1 MATTPAAPAPSGGPA
16 ISTPT
21 GQVVAGTPKKAGRI
35 PQELIDE
42 RREKVK
48 GFLDKGL
55 SSPTKIARALGVGDE
70 MIRRD
75 IKTIN
80 QQEKKKLTK
89 QSAPDHVSLAL
100 GQFDEIVKNCFA
112 DYIALTDK
120 TSRAISVR
128 SQLMTTAQRAI
139 ATKLEVL
146 MKTGVVPMDVTA
158 VDHMIEAEAAE
169 GKARLAFDPKLASV
183 VNSDESRRKVL
194 DLVEKLKEAP
204 VEAQQA
210 LLAALNA
217 EADKMA
223 DPTIEAATEDPE
235 EPEPEEPEEPEPE
248 VPPAAQTLPPAQKGK
263 GGFGLPVDPETG
275 I

>member
-35 PQELIDE
+35 SQELIDE

-48 GFLDKGL
+48 GFIDKGL
-55 SSPTKIARALGVGDE
+55 TSPTKIARALGVGDE

-75 IKTIN
+75 IKYIN

-89 QSAPDHVSLAL
+89 QSAPDHVSTAL
-100 GQFDEIVKNCFA
+100 GQLDEVVKNCFA

-139 ATKLEVL
+139 LMKMDVL
-146 MKTGVVPMDVTA
+146 MKTGVVPVDVTA
-158 VDHMIEAEAAE
+158 VDHMIEAGLAE
-169 GKARLAFDPKLASV
+169 DKARLAFDPKLASV

-210 LLAALNA
+210 LLAALNGEIDKAVA
-217 EADKMA
+217 EPSIEE
-223 DPTIEAATEDPE
+223 PTEETEPEE
-235 EPEPEEPEEPEPE
+235 EPEPETPA
-248 VPPAAQTLPPAQKGK
+248 PPTLPTARKGK
-263 GGFGLPVDPETG
+263 GGVGLPVDPEMG

>member
-1 MATTPAAPAPSGGPA
+1 MATPPAPAPSGPA
-16 ISTPT
+16 ISTPSGT
-21 GQVVAGTPKKAGRI
+21 VVAGTPRKAGRI
-35 PQELIDE
+35 SQELIDE

-55 SSPTKIARALGVGDE
+55 TSPTKIARALGVGDE

-75 IKTIN
+75 VKWIN
-80 QQEKKKLTK
+80 EQEKKKLTK
-89 QSAPDHVSLAL
+89 KSAPDHVSTAL
-100 GQFDEIVKNCFA
+100 GQLDEVVKNCFA

-139 ATKLEVL
+139 VMKMEVL

-158 VDHMIEAEAAE
+158 VDQMIEAGLAE
-169 GKARLAFDPKLASV
+169 DKARLAFDPKLASV
-183 VNSDESRRKVL
+183 VSSDESRRKVL

-204 VEAQQA
+204 QEAQQA
-210 LLAALNA
+210 LLAALNG
-217 EADKMA
+217 EIDKA
-223 DPTIEAATEDPE
+223 AAAPSIEEDTE
-235 EPEPEEPEEPEPE
+235 EPEPEAEPEPTPE
-248 VPPAAQTLPPAQKGK
+248 PPTLPPAQKGK
-263 GGFGLPVDPETG
+263 GGFGLPPDPETG

>member
-1 MATTPAAPAPSGGPA
+1 MTTPTPAPTPSGGPA

-21 GQVVAGTPKKAGRI
+21 GTVVAGTPKRAGRI
-35 PQELIDE
+35 SQELIDE

-55 SSPTKIARALGVGDE
+55 TSPTKIARALGVGDE

-80 QQEKKKLTK
+80 QQEKKKLTR
-89 QSAPDHVSLAL
+89 QSAPDHVSTAL
-100 GQFDEIVKNCFA
+100 GQLDEVVKNCFA

-128 SQLMTTAQRAI
+128 AALMTTAQRAI
-139 ATKLEVL
+139 VMKMEVL
-146 MKTGVVPMDVTA
+146 MKTGVVPMDVPN
-158 VDHMIEAEAAE
+158 VDQALEAEMAE
-169 GKARLAFDPKLASV
+169 DKARLAFDPKLASV
-183 VNSDESRRKVL
+183 VASDESRRKVL

-204 VEAQQA
+204 QEAQQA
-210 LLAALNA
+210 LLSALNSEVDNGA
-217 EADKMA
+217 GA
-223 DPTIEAATEDPE
+223 PE
-235 EPEPEEPEEPEPE
+235 LSEPEGDAEPEEPEAPEP
-248 VPPAAQTLPPAQKGK
+248 PATQAVPPAQKGK
-263 GGFGLPVDPETG
+263 GGFGLPVDPELG

>member
-1 MATTPAAPAPSGGPA
+1 
-16 ISTPT
+16 
-21 GQVVAGTPKKAGRI
+21 
-35 PQELIDE
+35 
-42 RREKVK
+42 
-48 GFLDKGL
+48 
-55 SSPTKIARALGVGDE
+55 
-70 MIRRD
+70 
-75 IKTIN
+75 
-80 QQEKKKLTK
+80 
-89 QSAPDHVSLAL
+89 
-100 GQFDEIVKNCFA
+100 
-112 DYIALTDK
+112 
-120 TSRAISVR
+120 
-128 SQLMTTAQRAI
+128 
-139 ATKLEVL
+139 
-146 MKTGVVPMDVTA
+146 MDVTA

>member
-1 MATTPAAPAPSGGPA
+1 MTTPTPAPTPSGGPA

-21 GQVVAGTPKKAGRI
+21 GTVVAGTPKRAGRI
-35 PQELIDE
+35 SQELIDE

-55 SSPTKIARALGVGDE
+55 TSPTKIARALGVGDE

-80 QQEKKKLTK
+80 QIEKKKLTK
-89 QSAPDHVSLAL
+89 QSAPDHVSTAL
-100 GQFDEIVKNCFA
+100 GQLDEVVKNCFS
-112 DYIALTDK
+112 DYLALTDK

-139 ATKLEVL
+139 VMKMEVL
-146 MKTGVVPMDVTA
+146 MKTGVVPVDVTA
-158 VDHMIEAEAAE
+158 VDHMIEAGLAE
-169 GKARLAFDPKLASV
+169 DKARLAFDPKLASV

-204 VEAQQA
+204 QEAQQA
-210 LLAALNA
+210 LLAALNG
-217 EADKMA
+217 EIDKSVTEPE
-223 DPTIEAATEDPE
+223 DPEEPE
-235 EPEPEEPEEPEPE
+235 EPEPEEPET
-248 VPPAAQTLPPAQKGK
+248 PAAPTSPPAQKGK
-263 GGFGLPVDPETG
+263 GGFGLPVDPELG

>member
-1 MATTPAAPAPSGGPA
+1 MTTPTPAPTPSGGPA

-21 GQVVAGTPKKAGRI
+21 GTVVAGTPKRAGRI
-35 PQELIDE
+35 SQELIDE

-55 SSPTKIARALGVGDE
+55 TSPTKIARALGVGDE

-80 QQEKKKLTK
+80 QIEKKKLTK
-89 QSAPDHVSLAL
+89 QSAPDHVSTAL
-100 GQFDEIVKNCFA
+100 GQLDEVVKNCFS
-112 DYIALTDK
+112 DYLALTDK

-139 ATKLEVL
+139 VMKMEVL

-158 VDHMIEAEAAE
+158 VDHMIEAGLAE
-169 GKARLAFDPKLASV
+169 DKARLAFDPKLASV

-204 VEAQQA
+204 QEAQQA
-210 LLAALNA
+210 LLAALNS
-217 EADKMA
+217 EVDKSVTEPE
-223 DPTIEAATEDPE
+223 DPEEPE
-235 EPEPEEPEEPEPE
+235 EPEPEEPET
-248 VPPAAQTLPPAQKGK
+248 PAAPTSPPAQKGK
-263 GGFGLPVDPETG
+263 GGFGLPVDPELG